1 MSSPSLP
8 ARPNLEH
15 LRNQAKDLLKAYRA
29 GQPSAL
35 SRFRE
40 SSPHLSNL
48 TDHELVRLSLSLR
61 DAQRVVAAEYG
72 FPNWMSMRSHVER
85 KERTTMYE
93 MTIDHLRVN
102 RLSNQRSV
110 ILKGKEVSK
119 YMSIW
124 IGEAEGNAIALKL
137 QGQDMLRPMT
147 HDLMDSMIRDLGATV
162 TRVVVSEMRG
172 DMFLAYVALRINDTT
187 IEVDSRPSDAIA
199 LAVRCGAPVFV
210 AEGVLEQVGTDID
223 SETVEPTSTSAQFP
237 PDFPDVTDGRLF
249 SERSQSVF
257 RRAGLE
263 ASQLGHDEVQPEDM
277 LLALVNE
284 TDGIGARV
292 LTSLGADLRAIRSR
306 LKGEGKHEESSSSNS
321 QPELGERSK
330 RVIRLALMGGSMLF
344 NSRVSTG
351 HLLMGFVLADDGL
364 ASAVL
369 KESGI
374 EIEAVR
380 EGVIEALAAA
390 GESGE

>member
-1 MSSPSLP
+1 MPSSSLP
-8 ARPNLEH
+8 ARPNLEQ

-29 GQPSAL
+29 GQHSAL
-35 SRFRE
+35 SRFRD
-40 SSPHLSNL
+40 SSRHLSNL
-48 TDHELVRLSLSLR
+48 TDYELVRLSLSLR
-61 DAQRVVAAEYG
+61 DAQRVVATEYG
-72 FPNWMSMRSHVER
+72 FSDWISMRTHVDR
-85 KERTTMYE
+85 KERTTMFE
-93 MTIDHLRVN
+93 MTVDHVKVN
-102 RLSNQRSV
+102 RLSSQRSV

-119 YMSIW
+119 SLSIW

-137 QGQDMLRPMT
+137 QGQDMPRPMT

-162 TRVVVSEMRG
+162 SRVVVSEMSG
-172 DMFLAYVALRINDTT
+172 ETFLANVELQTNETT
-187 IEVDSRPSDAIA
+187 LELDSRPSDAIA

-210 AEGVLEQVGTDID
+210 AEDVLEQVGTDVD
-223 SETVEPTSTSAQFP
+223 SETAEATPTIAQWP
-237 PDFPDVTDGRLF
+237 TGFPDVTDDRLF
-249 SERSQSVF
+249 TERAQRVLKQ
-257 RRAGLE
+257 AGLE
-263 ASQLGHDEVQPEDM
+263 ASQLGHEEIEPEDM

-284 TDGIGARV
+284 TDGIGAKV
-292 LTSLGADLRAIRSR
+292 LTDLGADLGTIQSR
-306 LKGEGKHEESSSSNS
+306 LQGQAERVERSLDSP
-321 QPELGERSK
+321 PELGERSK
-330 RVIRLALMGGSMLF
+330 RVVRLALMGGSLLF

-380 EGVIEALAAA
+380 EGVIESLAAA

>member
-1 MSSPSLP
+1 
-8 ARPNLEH
+8 
-15 LRNQAKDLLKAYRA
+15 
-29 GQPSAL
+29 
-35 SRFRE
+35 
-40 SSPHLSNL
+40 
-48 TDHELVRLSLSLR
+48 
-61 DAQRVVAAEYG
+61 
-72 FPNWMSMRSHVER
+72 
-85 KERTTMYE
+85 MYE
-93 MTIDHLRVN
+93 MTVDHLRVN

-119 YMSIW
+119 YLSIW

-137 QGQDMLRPMT
+137 QGQDLPRPMT

-237 PDFPDVTDGRLF
+237 PDFPNVTDDRLF
-249 SERSQSVF
+249 SERARSVF
-257 RRAGLE
+257 RQAGLE
-263 ASQLGHDEVQPEDM
+263 ASQLGHAEIEPEDM
-277 LLALVNE
+277 LLALVAE
-284 TDGIGARV
+284 SEGIGAMV
-292 LTSLGADLRAIRSR
+292 LTDLGADLGATRSR
-306 LKGEGKHEESSSSNS
+306 IQDQAGGGESASDS

-380 EGVIEALAAA
+380 EGVIESLAAA

>member
-1 MSSPSLP
+1 MPSSSLP
-8 ARPNLEH
+8 ARPNLEQF
-15 LRNQAKDLLKAYRA
+15 RNQAKDLLKAYRA
-29 GQPSAL
+29 GQHSAL
-35 SRFRE
+35 SRFRD
-40 SSPHLSNL
+40 SSRHLSNL

-61 DAQRVVAAEYG
+61 DAQRVVATEYG
-72 FPNWMSMRSHVER
+72 FSDWMSMRTHVDR
-85 KERTTMYE
+85 KERTTMFE
-93 MTIDHLRVN
+93 MTVDHVKVN
-102 RLSNQRSV
+102 RLSSQRSV

-119 YMSIW
+119 SLSIW

-137 QGQDMLRPMT
+137 QGQDMPRPMT

-162 TRVVVSEMRG
+162 SRVVVSEMSG
-172 DMFLAYVALRINDTT
+172 ETFLANVELQTNETT
-187 IEVDSRPSDAIA
+187 LELDSRPSDAIA

-210 AEGVLEQVGTDID
+210 AEDVLEQVGTDVD
-223 SETVEPTSTSAQFP
+223 SETAEATPTIAQWP
-237 PDFPDVTDGRLF
+237 TGFPDVTDGRLF
-249 SERSQSVF
+249 TERAQRVLKQ
-257 RRAGLE
+257 AGLE
-263 ASQLGHDEVQPEDM
+263 ASQLGHEEIEPEDM

-292 LTSLGADLRAIRSR
+292 LTDLGADLGTIKSK
-306 LKGEGKHEESSSSNS
+306 LKAQTKREEEESDS

-330 RVIRLALMGGSMLF
+330 RVLQLAIMGGALLL

-380 EGVIEALAAA
+380 EGVIESLAAA

>member
-1 MSSPSLP
+1 MPSSSLP
-8 ARPNLEH
+8 ARPNLEQ

-29 GQPSAL
+29 GQNSAL
-35 SRFRE
+35 SRFRD
-40 SSPHLSNL
+40 SLRLLSNL

-61 DAQRVVAAEYG
+61 DAQRVVAIEYG
-72 FPNWMSMRSHVER
+72 FSDWMSMRTHVDR
-85 KERTTMYE
+85 KERTTMFE
-93 MTIDHLRVN
+93 MTVDHVKVN
-102 RLSNQRSV
+102 RLSSQRSV

-119 YMSIW
+119 SLSIW

-137 QGQDMLRPMT
+137 QGQDMPRPMT

-162 TRVVVSEMRG
+162 SRVVVSEMSG
-172 DMFLAYVALRINDTT
+172 ETFLANVELQTNETT
-187 IEVDSRPSDAIA
+187 LELDSRPSDAIA

-210 AEGVLEQVGTDID
+210 AEDVLEQVGTDVD
-223 SETVEPTSTSAQFP
+223 SETAEATPTIAQWP
-237 PDFPDVTDGRLF
+237 TGFPDVTDDRLF
-249 SERSQSVF
+249 SERAQSVLNQ
-257 RRAGLE
+257 ADLE
-263 ASQLGHDEVQPEDM
+263 ASQLGHEEIEPEDM

-284 TDGIGARV
+284 TDGIGAKV
-292 LTSLGADLRAIRSR
+292 LTDLGADLGTIQSR
-306 LKGEGKHEESSSSNS
+306 LQGQAERVERSLDSP
-321 QPELGERSK
+321 PELGERSK
-330 RVIRLALMGGSMLF
+330 RVVRLALMGGSLLF

-380 EGVIEALAAA
+380 EGVIESLAAA

>member
-40 SSPHLSNL
+40 SSPHLSRL
-48 TDHELVRLSLSLR
+48 ADEELMRLSLSLR
-61 DAQRVVAAEYG
+61 DAQRVVAIEYG
-72 FPNWMSMRSHVER
+72 FSDWMSMRTHVER
-85 KERTTMYE
+85 KERTTMFE
-93 MTIDHLRVN
+93 MTVDHVKVN
-102 RLSNQRSV
+102 RLGNQRSV
-110 ILKGKEVSK
+110 ILKGKEVGK
-119 YMSIW
+119 RLSIW
-124 IGEAEGNAIALKL
+124 IGESEGNAIALKL
-137 QGQDMLRPMT
+137 QGQDMPRPMT

-172 DMFLAYVALRINDTT
+172 DTFLANVELRTNDAT

-210 AEGVLEQVGTDID
+210 AEDVLEQVGTDID
-223 SETVEPTSTSAQFP
+223 SESAETTPTIAQWP
-237 PDFPDVTDGRLF
+237 PDFPDVTDNRLF
-249 SERSQSVF
+249 TERAQSVF
-257 RRAGLE
+257 KRAGLE
-263 ASQLGHDEVQPEDM
+263 AGQVGHGEIEPEDM

-284 TDGIGARV
+284 TEGIGARV
-292 LTSLGADLRAIRSR
+292 LTDLSADLGAIQSR
-306 LKGEGKHEESSSSNS
+306 LQDQIERGESSPDSP
-321 QPELGERSK
+321 PELGERGK
-330 RVIRLALMGGSMLF
+330 RVVRLAMMSGSMLF
-344 NSRVSTG
+344 NSRVGTG

-380 EGVIEALAAA
+380 EGVIESLAAI
-390 GESGE
+390 GESEE

>member
-15 LRNQAKDLLKAYRA
+15 LRNQTKDLLKAYRA

-40 SSPHLSNL
+40 SSPHLSNR
-48 TDHELVRLSLSLR
+48 TDHELVQLSLSLR
-61 DAQRVVAAEYG
+61 DAQRVVAIEYG
-72 FPNWMSMRSHVER
+72 FPNWMSMRTHVER
-85 KERTTMYE
+85 KERTTMFE
-93 MTIDHLRVN
+93 MTVDHLRVN

-119 YMSIW
+119 YLSIW

-187 IEVDSRPSDAIA
+187 TEVDSRPSDAIA

-257 RRAGLE
+257 KRACLE

-306 LKGEGKHEESSSSNS
+306 LKGEGKHEESSLDSP
-321 QPELGERSK
+321 PELGERSK

>member
-1 MSSPSLP
+1 MSSSSLP

-35 SRFRE
+35 SRFRA
-40 SSPHLSNL
+40 SSHHLSRL
-48 TDHELVRLSLSLR
+48 ADDELMRLSLSLR
-61 DAQRVVAAEYG
+61 DAQRVVAIEYG

-85 KERTTMYE
+85 KERTTMFE
-93 MTIDHLRVN
+93 MTVDHLKVN
-102 RLSNQRSV
+102 KLSNQRMV

-119 YMSIW
+119 SLSIL

-137 QGQDMLRPMT
+137 QGQEMLRPMT

-162 TRVVVSEMRG
+162 TRVVVSEMSG
-172 DMFLAYVALRINDTT
+172 DTFLANVELRTNDTT

-210 AEGVLEQVGTDID
+210 AEGVLEQVGTDLD
-223 SETVEPTSTSAQFP
+223 PENVEPASTSAQFP
-237 PDFPDVTDGRLF
+237 PDFPDVTDDRLF
-249 SERSQSVF
+249 SERARSVF
-257 RRAGLE
+257 KRAGLE
-263 ASQLGHDEVQPEDM
+263 ASQLGHAEIEPEDM
-277 LLALVNE
+277 LLALVAE

-292 LTSLGADLRAIRSR
+292 LANLGVDLGAIRSR
-306 LKGEGKHEESSSSNS
+306 LKGEGKHEESSLASPS
-321 QPELGERSK
+321 ELGERSK
-330 RVIRLALMGGSMLF
+330 RVIRLALMGGSLLL

-380 EGVIEALAAA
+380 EGVIESLAAA

>member
-1 MSSPSLP
+1 MPSSSLP
-8 ARPNLEH
+8 VRPNLEH

-29 GQPSAL
+29 GQNSAL
-35 SRFRE
+35 SRFRD
-40 SSPHLSNL
+40 SSRHLSNL

-61 DAQRVVAAEYG
+61 DAQRVVATEYG
-72 FPNWMSMRSHVER
+72 FSDWMSMRTHVDR
-85 KERTTMYE
+85 KERTTMFE
-93 MTIDHLRVN
+93 MTVDHVKVN
-102 RLSNQRSV
+102 RLSSQRSV

-119 YMSIW
+119 SLSIW

-137 QGQDMLRPMT
+137 QGQDMPRPMT

-162 TRVVVSEMRG
+162 SRVVVSEMSG
-172 DMFLAYVALRINDTT
+172 ETFLANVELQTNETT
-187 IEVDSRPSDAIA
+187 LELDSRPSDAIA

-210 AEGVLEQVGTDID
+210 AEDVLEQVGTDVD
-223 SETVEPTSTSAQFP
+223 SETAEATPTIAQWP
-237 PDFPDVTDGRLF
+237 TGFPDVTDDRLF
-249 SERSQSVF
+249 TERAQRVLKQ
-257 RRAGLE
+257 AGLE
-263 ASQLGHDEVQPEDM
+263 ASQLGHEEIEPEDM

-284 TDGIGARV
+284 TDGIGAKV
-292 LTSLGADLRAIRSR
+292 LTDLGADLGTIQSR
-306 LKGEGKHEESSSSNS
+306 LQGQAERVERSLDSP
-321 QPELGERSK
+321 PELGEQSK
-330 RVIRLALMGGSMLF
+330 RVVRLALMGGSLLF
-344 NSRVSTG
+344 NLRVSTG

-380 EGVIEALAAA
+380 EGVIESLAAA

>member
-1 MSSPSLP
+1 MPSSSLP
-8 ARPNLEH
+8 ARPNLEQ

-40 SSPHLSNL
+40 SSRYLSGL
-48 TDHELVRLSLSLR
+48 TDDELLRLSLSLR
-61 DAQRVVAAEYG
+61 DAQRVVAIEYG
-72 FPNWMSMRSHVER
+72 FPDWTSMRTHVER
-85 KERTTMYE
+85 KERPTMFE
-93 MTIDHLRVN
+93 MTVDHVKVN
-102 RLSNQRSV
+102 RLNNLRSV
-110 ILKGKEVSK
+110 ILKGKEISK
-119 YMSIW
+119 SLSIW
-124 IGEAEGNAIALKL
+124 IGESEGNAIALKL
-137 QGQDMLRPMT
+137 QGQDMPRPMT

-162 TRVVVSEMRG
+162 SRVVVSEMSG
-172 DMFLAYVALRINDTT
+172 ETFLANVELQTNETT
-187 IEVDSRPSDAIA
+187 LELDSRPSDAIA

-210 AEGVLEQVGTDID
+210 AEDVLEQVGTDID
-223 SETVEPTSTSAQFP
+223 SEATESTPTFGQWP
-237 PDFPDVTDGRLF
+237 PDFPDLTDQKLF
-249 SERSQSVF
+249 SEGAQSVF
-257 RRAGLE
+257 KRAGME
-263 ASQLGHDEVQPEDM
+263 AMQLGHEEIEPEDM
-277 LLALVNE
+277 LLALVTE
-284 TDGIGARV
+284 SEGIGSRV
-292 LTSLGADLRAIRSR
+292 LTELGANQGEMRSR
-306 LKGEGKHEESSSSNS
+306 LKEQVEQGESSSDS

-380 EGVIEALAAA
+380 EGVIESLAAM

>member
-1 MSSPSLP
+1 MPSSSLP
-8 ARPNLEH
+8 ARPNLEQ

-29 GQPSAL
+29 GQHSAL
-35 SRFRE
+35 SRFRD
-40 SSPHLSNL
+40 SSRHLSNL

-61 DAQRVVAAEYG
+61 DAQRVVAIEYG
-72 FPNWMSMRSHVER
+72 FHDWTSMRSHVER

-119 YMSIW
+119 YLSIW
-124 IGEAEGNAIALKL
+124 IGEAEGNAIGLKL

-237 PDFPDVTDGRLF
+237 PDFPNVTDDRLF
-249 SERSQSVF
+249 SERARSVF
-257 RRAGLE
+257 RQAGLE
-263 ASQLGHDEVQPEDM
+263 ASQLGHAEIEPEDM
-277 LLALVNE
+277 LLALVAE
-284 TDGIGARV
+284 SEGIGAMV
-292 LTSLGADLRAIRSR
+292 LTDLGADLGTIQSR
-306 LKGEGKHEESSSSNS
+306 LQGQAERVERSLDSP
-321 QPELGERSK
+321 PELGERSK
-330 RVIRLALMGGSMLF
+330 RVVRLALMGGSLLF

-380 EGVIEALAAA
+380 EGVIESLAAA

>member
-48 TDHELVRLSLSLR
+48 PDHELVRLSLSLR
-61 DAQRVVAAEYG
+61 DAQRVIAAEYG

-85 KERTTMYE
+85 KERTTMFE
-93 MTIDHLRVN
+93 MTVDHLKVN
-102 RLSNQRSV
+102 KLSNQRMV

-119 YMSIW
+119 SLSIL

-137 QGQDMLRPMT
+137 QGQDLPRPMT

-162 TRVVVSEMRG
+162 TRVVVSEMSG
-172 DMFLAYVALRINDTT
+172 ETFLANVELQTNDTT
-187 IEVDSRPSDAIA
+187 LELDSRPSDAIA

-210 AEGVLEQVGTDID
+210 AKDVLEQVGTDID
-223 SETVEPTSTSAQFP
+223 SETAEPTPPRAQWP
-237 PDFPDVTDGRLF
+237 PDFPDVTDDRLF
-249 SERSQSVF
+249 TERARSVF
-257 RRAGLE
+257 KRAGLE
-263 ASQLGHDEVQPEDM
+263 ASQLGHDEIQPEDI
-277 LLALVNE
+277 LLALVAE
-284 TDGIGARV
+284 TDGIGAKV

-306 LKGEGKHEESSSSNS
+306 LQDQAERGESSSDS

-380 EGVIEALAAA
+380 EGVIESLAAA
-390 GESGE
+390 GVSGE

>member
-29 GQPSAL
+29 GQHSAL
-35 SRFRE
+35 RRFRE
-40 SSPHLSNL
+40 SSHHLSNL
-48 TDHELVRLSLSLR
+48 DDHELVRLSLSLR

-72 FPNWMSMRSHVER
+72 FHDWTSMRTHVER
-85 KERTTMYE
+85 KERTTMFE
-93 MTIDHLRVN
+93 MTVDYVRVN

-119 YMSIW
+119 TLSIW
-124 IGEAEGNAIALKL
+124 IGEAEGNAIAMKL
-137 QGQDMLRPMT
+137 QGRDLPRPMT

-162 TRVVVSEMRG
+162 SRVVVSEMSG
-172 DMFLAYVALRINDTT
+172 ETLLANVELQTNDTT
-187 IEVDSRPSDAIA
+187 LELDSRPSDAIA

-210 AEGVLEQVGTDID
+210 AEGVLEQVGTDTD
-223 SETVEPTSTSAQFP
+223 SQAAVSTSMSAQFP
-237 PDFPDVTDGRLF
+237 PDLPNVTDNRLF
-249 SERSQSVF
+249 TDRARSVF
-257 RRAGLE
+257 KRASLE
-263 ASQLGHDEVQPEDM
+263 AGQIGHADIEPEDM
-277 LLALVNE
+277 LLALLAE
-284 TDGIGARV
+284 TEGIGAKV
-292 LTSLGADLRAIRSR
+292 LTNLVADLGAIRSR
-306 LKGEGKHEESSSSNS
+306 IQDQAGGEGSASDSP
-321 QPELGERSK
+321 PELGERSK
-330 RVIRLALMGGSMLF
+330 RVIRLAMMSGSLLY
-344 NSRVSTG
+344 NPRVSTG

-380 EGVIEALAAA
+380 EGVIESLAAA

>member
-1 MSSPSLP
+1 MPSSSLP
-8 ARPNLEH
+8 ARPNLEQ

-29 GQPSAL
+29 GQNSAL
-35 SRFRE
+35 SRFRD
-40 SSPHLSNL
+40 SLRLLSNL

-61 DAQRVVAAEYG
+61 DAQRVIAIEYG
-72 FPNWMSMRSHVER
+72 FPDWTSMRAHVER
-85 KERTTMYE
+85 KERTTMFE
-93 MTIDHLRVN
+93 MTVDHIRVN
-102 RLSNQRSV
+102 KLINRRMV

-119 YMSIW
+119 SLSIW

-137 QGQDMLRPMT
+137 QGQDMPRPMT

-162 TRVVVSEMRG
+162 SRVVVSEMSG
-172 DMFLAYVALRINDTT
+172 ETFLANVELQTNETT
-187 IEVDSRPSDAIA
+187 LELDSRPSDAIA

-210 AEGVLEQVGTDID
+210 AEDVLEQVGTDVD
-223 SETVEPTSTSAQFP
+223 SETAEATPTIAQWP
-237 PDFPDVTDGRLF
+237 TGFPDVTDDRLF
-249 SERSQSVF
+249 SERAQSVLNQ
-257 RRAGLE
+257 AGLE
-263 ASQLGHDEVQPEDM
+263 ASQLGHEEIEPEDM

-284 TDGIGARV
+284 TDGIGAKV
-292 LTSLGADLRAIRSR
+292 LTDLGADLGTIQSR
-306 LKGEGKHEESSSSNS
+306 LQGQAERVERSLDSP
-321 QPELGERSK
+321 PELGERSK
-330 RVIRLALMGGSMLF
+330 RVVRLALMGGSLLF

-380 EGVIEALAAA
+380 EGVIESLAAA